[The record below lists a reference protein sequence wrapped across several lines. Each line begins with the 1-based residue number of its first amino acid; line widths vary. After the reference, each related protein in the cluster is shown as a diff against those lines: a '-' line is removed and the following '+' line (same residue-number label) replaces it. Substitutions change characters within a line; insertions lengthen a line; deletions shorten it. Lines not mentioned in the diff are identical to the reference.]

1 MCLAC
6 LAVGLSR
13 RTLFGAGA
21 GLLSAATLIG
31 TAQAQPTAD
40 TPDAALD
47 RLLADPARAAA
58 GAQARRDWLMPR
70 FNIGLM
76 QDQVGA
82 LYDDILAAK
91 AARRGAP
98 APADVVRER
107 A

>member
-1 MCLAC
+1 
-6 LAVGLSR
+6 
-13 RTLFGAGA
+13 
-21 GLLSAATLIG
+21 
-31 TAQAQPTAD
+31 
-40 TPDAALD
+40 
-47 RLLADPARAAA
+47 
-58 GAQARRDWLMPR
+58 MPR

-91 AARRGAP
+91 DVRRGAP